1 MSSETGVTF
10 NVTALNQLSVLQTL
24 NTSLNAKMIDLSGKM
39 QAVSAK
45 LQEVGN
51 KITTELKSGLLSI
64 KDATKEVSMTLQKG
78 FAILVASDVRSKGG
92 MTKAQEKIIGGTLL
106 REEDGEGEDAGVA
119 KRVSDITKGVLDM
132 LKPAE
137 DVMASLGEMSTSL
150 NQIQPL
156 SETLSVTLGN
166 TISSLSRIKLPDFVR
181 PLSETGSKVFPD
193 QSRIGMKESRSSP
206 SLLSPSKYTDP
217 VFQSPSGEKSES
229 GAEPSKLAGGM
240 NALFNPFEKLA
251 KIGPAMG
258 KAFKEIGTQFGG
270 MIKATLFMQPLMSA
284 LGALLAP
291 FEPITEIVTSFGEI
305 LGMAF
310 LPIVQALVPALTNLL
325 PGFFAISNALSGP
338 IQEAVNYLTPVLEK
352 FWGVLEQLWATLEPV
367 LAQLWEA
374 LQPVFDMIGQ
384 LITEGFDWLGE
395 ILIQL
400 APVITQ
406 IVEVFIALMPVIMPI
421 IEIILRINML
431 ITQLVTG
438 VIVSVITTIVN
449 IITKSEALKNIFDSV
464 VNGIAKFLESIQ
476 KLLGWL
482 MGNQDGGNK
491 SWWNWAG

>member
-1 MSSETGVTF
+1 MSETGVTF

-39 QAVSAK
+39 QAVSDK
-45 LQEVGN
+45 MQDMGR
-51 KITTELKSGLLSI
+51 KITSELNSV
-64 KDATKEVSMTLQKG
+64 KDAVKEVTSVLQKG
-78 FAILVASDVRSKGG
+78 FSILVASGIRSTDAKTKSYGKIKDRSLLNPETEDESGVSKLISDVTSAVMG
-92 MTKAQEKIIGGTLL
+92 ML
-106 REEDGEGEDAGVA
+106 
-119 KRVSDITKGVLDM
+119 
-132 LKPAE
+132 
-137 DVMASLGEMSTSL
+137 
-150 NQIQPL
+150 QPL
-156 SETLSVTLGN
+156 SSAATSRGS
-166 TISSLSRIKLPDFVR
+166 SSLGGGTELPNKDIFGVGSAQKEMDFWQEGMKD
-181 PLSETGSKVFPD
+181 PFEFTGSDILTTTIEALQTKS
-193 QSRIGMKESRSSP
+193 QTWLKGM
-206 SLLSPSKYTDP
+206 
-217 VFQSPSGEKSES
+217 V
-229 GAEPSKLAGGM
+229 
-240 NALFNPFEKLA
+240 NPFEKLA

-270 MIKATLFMQPLMSA
+270 MIKASLFMQPLMSA

-352 FWGVLEQLWATLEPV
+352 FWGVLEQLWATLEPI

-395 ILIQL
+395 ILIEL

-406 IVEVFIALMPVIMPI
+406 IVEVFIAMMPVIMPI

-438 VIVSVITTIVN
+438 VIVSVITTIVDL
-449 IITKSEALKNIFDSV
+449 ISKSEGLKNVFDSV
-464 VNGIAKFLESIQ
+464 VNGVGRFLESIQ

-482 MGNQDGGNK
+482 MGAEGKGER
-491 SWWNWAG
+491 SWWNFAG

>member
-1 MSSETGVTF
+1 MSETGVTF

-39 QAVSAK
+39 QAVSDK
-45 LQEVGN
+45 MQDMGR
-51 KITTELKSGLLSI
+51 KITSELNSV
-64 KDATKEVSMTLQKG
+64 KDAVKEVTSVLQKG
-78 FAILVASDVRSKGG
+78 FSILVASGIRSTDAKTKSYGKIKDRSLLNPETEDESGVSKLISDVTSAVMG
-92 MTKAQEKIIGGTLL
+92 ML
-106 REEDGEGEDAGVA
+106 
-119 KRVSDITKGVLDM
+119 
-132 LKPAE
+132 
-137 DVMASLGEMSTSL
+137 
-150 NQIQPL
+150 QPL
-156 SETLSVTLGN
+156 SSAATSRGS
-166 TISSLSRIKLPDFVR
+166 SSLGGGTELPNKDVFGVGSAQKEMDFWQEGMKD
-181 PLSETGSKVFPD
+181 PFEFTGSDILTTTIEALQTKS
-193 QSRIGMKESRSSP
+193 QTWLKGM
-206 SLLSPSKYTDP
+206 
-217 VFQSPSGEKSES
+217 V
-229 GAEPSKLAGGM
+229 
-240 NALFNPFEKLA
+240 NPFEKLA

-270 MIKATLFMQPLMSA
+270 MIKASLFMQPLMSA

-352 FWGVLEQLWATLEPV
+352 FWGVLEQLWATLEPI

-395 ILIQL
+395 ILIEL

-406 IVEVFIALMPVIMPI
+406 IVEVFIAMMPVIMPI

-438 VIVSVITTIVN
+438 VIVSVITTIVDL
-449 IITKSEALKNIFDSV
+449 ISKSEGLKNVFDSV
-464 VNGIAKFLESIQ
+464 VNGVGRFLESIQ

-482 MGNQDGGNK
+482 MGAEGKGER
-491 SWWNWAG
+491 SWWNFAG

>member
-1 MSSETGVTF
+1 MSETGVTF

-51 KITTELKSGLLSI
+51 KITTELKSGLLGI

-119 KRVSDITKGVLDM
+119 KRVSDITKSVLNM

-137 DVMASLGEMSTSL
+137 DVMTSLGEVL
-150 NQIQPL
+150 EP
-156 SETLSVTLGN
+156 
-166 TISSLSRIKLPDFVR
+166 ISKIKIPDFVR
-181 PLSETGSKVFPD
+181 PLSETGSKVFPAD
-193 QSRIGMKESRSSP
+193 QSRIGTKESRSSP

-229 GAEPSKLAGGM
+229 LTDPSKFMSGM

-258 KAFKEIGTQFGG
+258 KAFKEIGTQFSG
-270 MIKATLFMQPLMSA
+270 MIKASLFMQPLMSA

-352 FWGVLEQLWATLEPV
+352 FWGVLEQLWATLEPI
-367 LAQLWEA
+367 LALLWEA

-384 LITEGFDWLGE
+384 LITEGFDWLSE

-438 VIVSVITTIVN
+438 VIVSIITTIVDL
-449 IITKSEALKNIFDSV
+449 ISKSEGLKNIFDSV
-464 VNGIAKFLESIQ
+464 VNGIGKFLESIQ

-482 MGNQDGGNK
+482 MGAEGKGER
-491 SWWNWAG
+491 SWWNFAG

>member
-1 MSSETGVTF
+1 MSETGVTF

-39 QAVSAK
+39 QAVSDK
-45 LQEVGN
+45 MQDMGR
-51 KITTELKSGLLSI
+51 KITSELNSV
-64 KDATKEVSMTLQKG
+64 KDAVKEVTSVLQKG
-78 FAILVASDVRSKGG
+78 FSILVASGIRSTDAKTKSYGKIKDRSLLNPETEDESGVSKLISDVTSAVMG
-92 MTKAQEKIIGGTLL
+92 ML
-106 REEDGEGEDAGVA
+106 
-119 KRVSDITKGVLDM
+119 
-132 LKPAE
+132 
-137 DVMASLGEMSTSL
+137 
-150 NQIQPL
+150 QPL
-156 SETLSVTLGN
+156 SSAATSRGS
-166 TISSLSRIKLPDFVR
+166 SSLGGGTELPNKDVFGVGSAQKEMDFWQEGMKD
-181 PLSETGSKVFPD
+181 PFEFTGSDILTTTIEALQTKS
-193 QSRIGMKESRSSP
+193 QTWLKGM
-206 SLLSPSKYTDP
+206 
-217 VFQSPSGEKSES
+217 V
-229 GAEPSKLAGGM
+229 
-240 NALFNPFEKLA
+240 NPFEKLA

-270 MIKATLFMQPLMSA
+270 MIKASLFMQPLMSA

-352 FWGVLEQLWATLEPV
+352 FWGVLEQLWATLEPI

-395 ILIQL
+395 ILIEL

-406 IVEVFIALMPVIMPI
+406 IVEVFIAMMPVIMPI

-438 VIVSVITTIVN
+438 VIVSVITTIVDL
-449 IITKSEALKNIFDSV
+449 ISKSEGLKNVFDSV
-464 VNGIAKFLESIQ
+464 VNGVGRFLESIQ

-482 MGNQDGGNK
+482 MGAEGKGER

>member
-1 MSSETGVTF
+1 MSETGVTF

-39 QAVSAK
+39 QAVSDK
-45 LQEVGN
+45 MQDMGR
-51 KITTELKSGLLSI
+51 KITSELNSV
-64 KDATKEVSMTLQKG
+64 KDAVKEVTSVLQKG
-78 FAILVASDVRSKGG
+78 FSILVASGIRSTDAKTKSYGKIKDRSLLNPETEDESGVSKLISDVTSAVMG
-92 MTKAQEKIIGGTLL
+92 ML
-106 REEDGEGEDAGVA
+106 
-119 KRVSDITKGVLDM
+119 
-132 LKPAE
+132 
-137 DVMASLGEMSTSL
+137 
-150 NQIQPL
+150 QPL
-156 SETLSVTLGN
+156 SSAATSRGS
-166 TISSLSRIKLPDFVR
+166 SSLGGGTELPNKDVFGVGSAQKEMDFWQEGMKD
-181 PLSETGSKVFPD
+181 PFEFTGSDILTTTIEALQTKS
-193 QSRIGMKESRSSP
+193 QTWLKGM
-206 SLLSPSKYTDP
+206 
-217 VFQSPSGEKSES
+217 V
-229 GAEPSKLAGGM
+229 
-240 NALFNPFEKLA
+240 NPFEKLA

-270 MIKATLFMQPLMSA
+270 MIKASLFMQPLMSA

-352 FWGVLEQLWATLEPV
+352 FWGVLEQLWATLEPI

-395 ILIQL
+395 ILIEL

-406 IVEVFIALMPVIMPI
+406 IVEVFIAMMPVIMPI
-421 IEIILRINML
+421 IEIILRIEML

-438 VIVSVITTIVN
+438 VIVSVITTIVDL
-449 IITKSEALKNIFDSV
+449 ISKSEGLKNVFDSV
-464 VNGIAKFLESIQ
+464 VNGVGRFLESIQ

-482 MGNQDGGNK
+482 MGAEGKGER
-491 SWWNWAG
+491 SWWNFAG

>member
-1 MSSETGVTF
+1 MSETGVTF

-39 QAVSAK
+39 QAVSDK
-45 LQEVGN
+45 MQDMGR
-51 KITTELKSGLLSI
+51 KITSELNSV
-64 KDATKEVSMTLQKG
+64 KDAVKEVTSVLQKG
-78 FAILVASDVRSKGG
+78 FSILVASGIRSTDAKTKSYGKIKDRSLLNPETEDESGVSKLISDVTSAV
-92 MTKAQEKIIGGTLL
+92 M
-106 REEDGEGEDAGVA
+106 
-119 KRVSDITKGVLDM
+119 SM
-132 LKPAE
+132 L
-137 DVMASLGEMSTSL
+137 
-150 NQIQPL
+150 QPL
-156 SETLSVTLGN
+156 SSAATSRGS
-166 TISSLSRIKLPDFVR
+166 SSLGGGTELPAKDVFGVGSAQKEMDFWQEGMKD
-181 PLSETGSKVFPD
+181 PFEFTGSDILTTTIEALQTKS
-193 QSRIGMKESRSSP
+193 QTWLKGM
-206 SLLSPSKYTDP
+206 
-217 VFQSPSGEKSES
+217 V
-229 GAEPSKLAGGM
+229 
-240 NALFNPFEKLA
+240 NPFEKLA

-270 MIKATLFMQPLMSA
+270 MIKASLFMQPLMSA

-352 FWGVLEQLWATLEPV
+352 FWGVLEQVWAILEPV

-374 LQPVFDMIGQ
+374 MQPVFDMIGQ

-395 ILIQL
+395 IMIEL
-400 APVITQ
+400 APVIAQ

-438 VIVSVITTIVN
+438 VIVSVITKIVD
-449 IITKSEALKNIFDSV
+449 IISKSEALKNIFDSV

-482 MGNQDGGNK
+482 MGAEGKGER
-491 SWWNWAG
+491 SWWNFAG